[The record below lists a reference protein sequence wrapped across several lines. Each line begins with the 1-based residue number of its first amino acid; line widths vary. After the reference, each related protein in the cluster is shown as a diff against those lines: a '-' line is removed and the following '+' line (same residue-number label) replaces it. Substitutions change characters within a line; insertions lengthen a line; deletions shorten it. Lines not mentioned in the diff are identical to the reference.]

1 MPIQRLPEGPA
12 DGHVGVPGKRLR
24 DDLGRLRKIEL
35 VQVQIHTLW
44 GCGEARRSQLRGQ
57 RKRPQRP
64 RQAARR
70 GRGEREAAE
79 GAADA
84 AEAGELPGGAQD
96 EALGARRHQR
106 RGRPNPQRRPSREH
120 GGGPATPRERGT
132 AGQAAATA
140 HGCAREAEAIDAEVH
155 TPVQAERH
163 LRKVLSSL
171 HRRSELSVLHREM
184 GEAAVVPQLR
194 YLHTARWR
202 LLQCEVEP
210 LLAQT
215 DAGFQQVLCHDRSL
229 CNLAQLADHAPAL
242 GDEVEVSGEGFCVPD
257 QRMPRPRHG
266 RVLEAARAVDLLP
279 GLHAQ
284 RQGGRQD
291 AVLRNLHL
299 CLPHNKPLTARP
311 RLLRNGVVTNL
322 HAALHA
328 KHRLLVCPHGQL
340 FQMVVRLEHHLTNA
354 GTREPLGLE
363 ALHLHGVLGMAGA
376 ALRAALGVDGVQ
388 REEGLGAL
396 APAHLQGDREI
407 LQVDGARGLDG
418 RHHLHSVVLLQHQAA
433 HTPRCE
439 STSQLLRRLRI
450 PRDAPR
456 LPTDVELLVAR
467 LLQTGLALQPALLL
481 APQLAD
487 EILCPALTVHE
498 VRCVLA
504 VAVGQLSQGQATV
517 VTQGASLAIG
527 IGLLGLVLRLPR
539 ALLKHGPPTQ
549 VLLELGAHDPLGLLR
564 HGGTAPEWKCRPV
577 EPWHGADGGCGLAAA
592 FQELRV
598 QGQSLLA
605 GSLPL
610 LLLGPLA
617 VVIAAQ
623 VGSTRRLEG

>member
-1 MPIQRLPEGPA
+1 M
-12 DGHVGVPGKRLR
+12 V
-24 DDLGRLRKIEL
+24 
-35 VQVQIHTLW
+35 
-44 GCGEARRSQLRGQ
+44 
-57 RKRPQRP
+57 
-64 RQAARR
+64 
-70 GRGEREAAE
+70 
-79 GAADA
+79 
-84 AEAGELPGGAQD
+84 
-96 EALGARRHQR
+96 
-106 RGRPNPQRRPSREH
+106 
-120 GGGPATPRERGT
+120 
-132 AGQAAATA
+132 
-140 HGCAREAEAIDAEVH
+140 
-155 TPVQAERH
+155 
-163 LRKVLSSL
+163 
-171 HRRSELSVLHREM
+171 
-184 GEAAVVPQLR
+184 
-194 YLHTARWR
+194 
-202 LLQCEVEP
+202 
-210 LLAQT
+210 
-215 DAGFQQVLCHDRSL
+215 
-229 CNLAQLADHAPAL
+229 
-242 GDEVEVSGEGFCVPD
+242 
-257 QRMPRPRHG
+257 RPRH
-266 RVLEAARAVDLLP
+266 RSVLEPIGTLDLFSCLNPHLQKGDQHPVLGNLHLGLSHDEPLAAAPLLVVLLAVDVHAT
-279 GLHAQ
+279 LHAQ
-284 RQGGRQD
+284 DR
-291 AVLRNLHL
+291 LLE
-299 CLPHNKPLTARP
+299 LPHRQFLE
-311 RLLRNGVVTNL
+311 VVI
-322 HAALHA
+322 
-328 KHRLLVCPHGQL
+328 
-340 FQMVVRLEHHLTNA
+340 RLEHALSNA
-354 GTREPLGLE
+354 GAGEPLGLE

>member
-194 YLHTARWR
+194 DLEAAHGRGRRAELEPRLGELDAR
-202 LLQCEVEP
+202 LQHE
-210 LLAQT
+210 
-215 DAGFQQVLCHDRSL
+215 LCDDRSL
-229 CNLAQLADHAPAL
+229 GDLAELVNNALAL
-242 GDEVEVSGEGFCVPD
+242 GDEVEVVREGLGVLH
-257 QRMPRPRHG
+257 QRVIRPRERGVLQAG
-266 RVLEAARAVDLLP
+266 RAHQLLP
-279 GLHAQ
+279 GL
-284 RQGGRQD
+284 D
-291 AVLRNLHL
+291 AHLEVGHEHGVLGDVELGLAHDE
-299 CLPHNKPLTARP
+299 PLAGAP
-311 RLLRNGVVTNL
+311 VLVEALDLGIVE
-322 HAALHA
+322 AALHA
-328 KHRLLVCPHGQL
+328 HDWLLVLAHGQL
-340 FQMVVRLEHHLTNA
+340 LQVVVGLEHDLANT
-354 GTREPLGLE
+354 GSRQPLGLE
-363 ALHLHGVLGMAGA
+363 ALHLHGRLRHELILGG
-376 ALRAALGVDGVQ
+376 LDGVQ
-388 REEGLGAL
+388 GEEGLAARRAADL
-396 APAHLQGDREI
+396 ES
-407 LQVDGARGLDG
+407 DG
-418 RHHLHSVVLLQHQAA
+418 
-433 HTPRCE
+433 
-439 STSQLLRRLRI
+439 
-450 PRDAPR
+450 
-456 LPTDVELLVAR
+456 
-467 LLQTGLALQPALLL
+467 
-481 APQLAD
+481 
-487 EILCPALTVHE
+487 
-498 VRCVLA
+498 
-504 VAVGQLSQGQATV
+504 
-517 VTQGASLAIG
+517 
-527 IGLLGLVLRLPR
+527 
-539 ALLKHGPPTQ
+539 Q
-549 VLLELGAHDPLGLLR
+549 VL
-564 HGGTAPEWKCRPV
+564 
-577 EPWHGADGGCGLAAA
+577 
-592 FQELRV
+592 
-598 QGQSLLA
+598 
-605 GSLPL
+605 
-610 LLLGPLA
+610 
-617 VVIAAQ
+617 
-623 VGSTRRLEG
+623 